1 MNLSE
6 GTRRL
11 ALLFGLVGATAG
23 GMAAYHQ
30 CLPVWQERAIR
41 DITPV
46 QWRSMLQME
55 RHDALYGMGEW
66 QRNALAKAMGYY
78 NWYDENA
85 AMNAASANPV
95 MPNPPVPSAWNY
107 LWFAIWPMAGFIVT
121 YSAIRAIGWVV
132 AGFMKNPNQ
141 P

>member
-1 MNLSE
+1 
-6 GTRRL
+6 
-11 ALLFGLVGATAG
+11 
-23 GMAAYHQ
+23 
-30 CLPVWQERAIR
+30 
-41 DITPV
+41 
-46 QWRSMLQME
+46 MLQME